1 MTLIGKKIINKRK
14 PFLNYYIPDKENK
27 IYSLIYHIVYHK
39 GYIDKKYISLLKKIF
54 KSETNFFMI
63 KKKIN
68 QYLTKK
74 IIELQDQMILQ
85 FLCHIN

>member
-1 MTLIGKKIINKRK
+1 M
-14 PFLNYYIPDKENK
+14 NYYIPDKENK

-39 GYIDKKYISLLKKIF
+39 GYIDRKYINIKKTF
-54 KSETNFFMI
+54 KYENDFFMI

-74 IIELQDQMILQ
+74 IIKLQDQMILQ
-85 FLCHIN
+85 FLLHIN